1 MSSNRSRGS
10 RTHAVEQLSSGNE
23 RNAQASHGQ
32 NYPVIP
38 GIVGHIVHAALDRA
52 QSNGIGDEIGLKTRL
67 DDKQP
72 ADLLQFRHWLSQ
84 RHANGVVPPFPD

>member
-1 MSSNRSRGS
+1 
-10 RTHAVEQLSSGNE
+10 
-23 RNAQASHGQ
+23 
-32 NYPVIP
+32 
-38 GIVGHIVHAALDRA
+38 VHAALDRA